1 MCPGSPLGSS
11 RPRSR
16 GQTQAIDRIYPH
28 PKTDSGPEW
37 RETGWVG
44 RQDRGAP
51 PLGSHSRGLSP
62 CTGGGG
68 MLLALD
74 VRAERTLQPRGWG
87 SGMGEGK
94 RLGRV
99 PGTIALPPVLECIH
113 FLRCS
118 WGAPGKPTD
127 WSPQAAQP
135 HAIPSVSNSSPRFP
149 PQAGR
154 HGRLHIPA
162 IMPPGP
168 GHPTPM

>member
-16 GQTQAIDRIYPH
+16 GQIQAVDRIYPH

-37 RETGWVG
+37 RETGRVG
-44 RQDRGAP
+44 RQDRDAP

-87 SGMGEGK
+87 SGTGEGK
-94 RLGRV
+94 RLGGV
-99 PGTIALPPVLECIH
+99 PGNIALPPVLECIR
-113 FLRCS
+113 FLRC
-118 WGAPGKPTD
+118 
-127 WSPQAAQP
+127 
-135 HAIPSVSNSSPRFP
+135 F
-149 PQAGR
+149 
-154 HGRLHIPA
+154 
-162 IMPPGP
+162 
-168 GHPTPM
+168 